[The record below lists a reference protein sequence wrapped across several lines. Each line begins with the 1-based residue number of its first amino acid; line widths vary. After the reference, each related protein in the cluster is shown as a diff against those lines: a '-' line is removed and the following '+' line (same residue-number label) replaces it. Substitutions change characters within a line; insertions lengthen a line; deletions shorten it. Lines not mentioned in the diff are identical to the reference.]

1 MLDKGVSV
9 GLCAC
14 SNALSDDSRDMVHEL
29 EYSLYD
35 VGLNVVSNDNLYG
48 EFSGKE
54 RALMLND
61 MFADEKIKA
70 IFDVSGGDA
79 ANEVLPFL
87 DYKLI
92 GDSDKTFYG
101 YSDLTAV
108 INAIYAKSDKISCLY
123 NVRNL
128 IYEHKEKQM
137 ADFEMTVI
145 DDEEDLYDFDYDFV
159 RGDRMKG
166 IVIGGNVRCFLKLAG
181 TEYMPS
187 FRRRILFLEAM
198 SGNHI
203 KISSYF
209 NQLAQMGVFNEVE
222 GVLLGTFLELEKE
235 GKITAVE
242 LLKQVCTDKNMP
254 IAVTDDI
261 GHRADSKAI
270 YIGKELELS

>member
-14 SNALSDDSRDMVHEL
+14 SNALSDDCRDMVHEL

-35 VGLNVVSNDNLYG
+35 VGLNALPNEKLYG
-48 EFSGKE
+48 EFSGRE
-54 RALMLND
+54 RALMLNN
-61 MFADEKIKA
+61 MFADENIKA

-79 ANEVLPFL
+79 ANEVLPYL

-92 GDSDKTFYG
+92 GDCDKIFYG

-145 DDEEDLYDFDYDFV
+145 DGEEDLCDFDYDFV

-187 FRRRILFLEAM
+187 FRRKILFLEAM
-198 SGNHI
+198 SGNSV

-209 NQLAQMGVFNEVE
+209 NQLAQMGVFDEIE
-222 GVLLGTFLELEKE
+222 GILLGTFLELEKE
-235 GKITAVE
+235 GKTTAIE
-242 LLKQVCTDKNMP
+242 LLNQVCTDKNMP
-254 IAVTDDI
+254 IAVTEEI

-270 YIGKELELS
+270 YIGKEIELD

>member
-14 SNALSDDSRDMVHEL
+14 SNALGDDSRDMVHEL

-35 VGLNVVSNDNLYG
+35 VGLNVVSSEKLYG
-48 EFSGKE
+48 EFTGKE
-54 RALMLND
+54 RAVMLNN
-61 MFADEKIKA
+61 MFANEDIKA
-70 IFDVSGGDA
+70 VFDVSGGDA
-79 ANEVLPFL
+79 ANEVLPYL
-87 DYKLI
+87 DYRLI
-92 GDSDKTFYG
+92 GDSDKVFYG

-108 INAIYAKSDKISCLY
+108 INAIYAKTDKISCLY

-145 DDEEDLYDFDYDFV
+145 DDEEDLCEFDYDFV

-166 IVIGGNVRCFLKLAG
+166 VVIGGNVRCFLKLAG

-187 FRRRILFLEAM
+187 FRRKILFLEAM
-198 SGNHI
+198 SGNSV

-209 NQLAQMGVFNEVE
+209 NQLAQMGVFDEVE

-235 GKITAVE
+235 GKTTAVE
-242 LLKQVCTDKNMP
+242 LLNQVCTDKNLP
-254 IAVTDDI
+254 VAVTPDV

-270 YIGKELELS
+270 YIGKELELD

>member
-14 SNALSDDSRDMVHEL
+14 SNALGDDCRDMVHEL

-35 VGLNVVSNDNLYG
+35 VGLNVVSNENLYG
-48 EFSGKE
+48 EFSGRE
-54 RALMLND
+54 RAMMLNT
-61 MFADEKIKA
+61 MFANSDIKA
-70 IFDVSGGDA
+70 VFDVSGGDA
-79 ANEVLPFL
+79 ANEVLPYL
-87 DYKLI
+87 DYRLI
-92 GDSDKTFYG
+92 GESDKVFYG

-108 INAIYAKSDKISCLY
+108 INAIYAKTDKISCLY

-145 DDEEDLYDFDYDFV
+145 DDEEDLCEFDYDFV

-187 FRRRILFLEAM
+187 FRRKILFLEAM
-198 SGNHI
+198 SGNCV

-209 NQLAQMGVFNEVE
+209 NQLAQMGVFDEVE

-235 GKITAVE
+235 GKTTAVE
-242 LLKQVCTDKNMP
+242 LLKQVCTDKNLP
-254 IAVTDDI
+254 IAVTEDI

-270 YIGKELELS
+270 YIGKELELD